1 MFLYKKTK
9 QSALFHFFFA
19 SFRIKNQSRILSGRL
34 PVIFIFKN
42 TSNCLDS
49 NSSVFKAVLD
59 RTNSKKI
66 VFHIYS
72 SDFAFQRIRNLLYN
86 LETDICRCLLE
97 KQFVHFEKLNKK
109 FSFCFDCLNF
119 LISFRITHAFVFGVI
134 VA

>member
-19 SFRIKNQSRILSGRL
+19 LFRIKNQSRILSGRL

-49 NSSVFKAVLD
+49 NPSVFKAVLD

-66 VFHIYS
+66 VFHIYC

-86 LETDICRCLLE
+86 LETDICRCLQE
-97 KQFVHFEKLNKK
+97 KEYILKN
-109 FSFCFDCLNF
+109 
-119 LISFRITHAFVFGVI
+119 
-134 VA
+134 